1 MRVREDILAPLALAS
16 LLLVGCG
23 GGGGGGS
30 TSASPAPGV
39 ATPAPDVAT
48 PAVQAAAPAISTQ
61 PSPAAVKA
69 GASVTFSVVA
79 TGAALTYQW
88 YKDGVALTGG
98 TAASYSIALVGAADA
113 GAYRAVITN
122 AAGSTT
128 STTAMLSLA
137 PATAAATKPTGFFA
151 MTGLTTPTA
160 EKTEMLKLPYVS
172 GMTSYVSW
180 REIEPVKGQY
190 NFSKIDGDIAL
201 AQSYGK
207 KLTIGVFTG
216 KDALPDWIAAEG
228 VKTWVSGQG
237 ATLVYPTDKTFVSLW
252 AARVRALGARYG
264 ANPTVVQ
271 ITICGAAGTLCGPRY
286 PELPPGVAYA
296 DLLSVWGEVIAAYQ
310 SAFPNTYKNLEVQL
324 SANGYGANL
333 PVDLFGAIAK
343 DAKIGPFAEFLSD
356 VAPSDGSITAV
367 AFAAAAKGRDWCGF
381 QMVSPLG
388 DKVADAVRRGR
399 SFGCNYFEIYT
410 GDLRQQ
416 GAALSALAN

>member
-1 MRVREDILAPLALAS
+1 MRIREAIFASLAWAS
-16 LLLVGCG
+16 LLLIGGCG
-23 GGGGGGS
+23 GGG
-30 TSASPAPGV
+30 SPAP
-39 ATPAPDVAT
+39 ATAT
-48 PAVQAAAPAISTQ
+48 PAVPVAAPAISTQ
-61 PSPAAVKA
+61 PSPAVVKA
-69 GASVTFSVVA
+69 GDSATFSVVA
-79 TGAALTYQW
+79 TGPALSYQW
-88 YKDGVALTGG
+88 YKDGLALTGG
-98 TAASYSIALVGAADA
+98 TAASYTITLVGAADA
-113 GAYRAVITN
+113 GGYRAVITN

-128 STTAMLSLA
+128 SATAMLSLA
-137 PATAAATKPTGFFA
+137 PAAATASRPTGFFA
-151 MTGLTTPTA
+151 MTGFNTPA
-160 EKTEMLKLPYVS
+160 ADKTEMLKLPYVS

-180 REIEPVKGQY
+180 REIEAVKGQY
-190 NFSKIDGDIAL
+190 NFSKIDADIAL

-228 VKTWVSGQG
+228 VKTWVTSQG
-237 ATLVYPTDKTFVSLW
+237 NTLVYPTDKTFVSLW
-252 AARVRALGARYG
+252 AARVRELGARYG
-264 ANPTVVQ
+264 ANPIVVH

-296 DLLSVWGEVIAAYQ
+296 DLLGVWAEVIAAYQ

-333 PVDLFGAIAK
+333 PVDLFAAIAK
-343 DAKIGPFAEFLSD
+343 DVKIGPFAEFLSD
-356 VAPSDGSITAV
+356 VAPSDGSVTGN
-367 AFAAAAKGRDWCGF
+367 AFLAAAKGRDWCGF

-399 SFGCNYFEIYT
+399 SFGCNYFEIYV